1 MSAFI
6 LILVAFLA
14 LLILGSLYVFL
25 FNPEQIDG
33 EENASI
39 QKRDGQPS
47 RIYRADFAA
56 KRDPQSYYISPR

>member
-1 MSAFI
+1 MSALIII
-6 LILVAFLA
+6 LAAFLA
-14 LLILGSLYVFL
+14 LLLLGGMCVLL

-39 QKRDGQPS
+39 QKRYGRAS
-47 RIYRADFAA
+47 RIYRADFAE